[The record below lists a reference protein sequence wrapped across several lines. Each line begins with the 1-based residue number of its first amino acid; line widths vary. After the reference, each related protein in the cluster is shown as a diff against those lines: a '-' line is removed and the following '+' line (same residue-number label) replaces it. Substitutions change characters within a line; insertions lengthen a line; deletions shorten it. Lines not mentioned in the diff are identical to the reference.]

1 MTTKRIEFQ
10 MGSVPLVLSVA
21 HVVVVVVVVVVRM
34 RQRRTLPFVML
45 EWNCY
50 YCSNRKRPI
59 VHPMVDSY
67 FLHYLER

>member
-1 MTTKRIEFQ
+1 MVVTTKRIEFQ

-21 HVVVVVVVVVVRM
+21 HVVVVVVVRM
-34 RQRRTLPFVML
+34 RQRRTLPFAML
-45 EWNCY
+45 EWNYY